1 MGSSRPKLGCSVV
14 NTEFVPG
21 CSAKGKT
28 IAKNWRWSF
37 IYHWCIIISTGKY
50 MNWHLQPIDTSL
62 EAFQSDLKTGLSQ
75 TEADSRLTKYGR
87 NELVEKSGRTPLKIF
102 WEQITTT
109 MVLILIAAAVVAGLL
124 GDTKN
129 TIAITAIV
137 LLYAILGFVQE
148 YRAEQAI
155 SALKK
160 LSVPNVRVLR
170 DGSLKEI
177 SAHELVPGDIIQLEA
192 GNVLSADVRL
202 LEAINLRIQE
212 AALTGESEPVE
223 KQTAVL
229 SGESLPLGDR
239 SNMGYMSTIITQGR
253 GLALVVTTGM
263 QTELGKIADLIQQ
276 SDAGQTPLQKRLDSL
291 GKNLAIIGVVIAV
304 FIAVLGLLRGDEL
317 RHMLLTAVSIAVAI
331 VPEGLPAVVTI
342 TLALGAQRMLK
353 QNALI
358 RKLPAVETLGS
369 VTVICSDK
377 TGTLTENRMTVV
389 VLDVAGHELDL
400 SEEMDKQGSVHKV
413 NVEGNQ
419 SAASLSLLAIGG
431 TLCNDAQLVNTGDG
445 GFHTLGDPTEGAL
458 VATAAKMG
466 FWKSTLNSSFPRAAE
481 LPFDSER
488 KRMTTVHHLEQYDPT
503 ILAGLEIGSHRYIAF
518 TKGSVDGLLGLSN
531 QVWVNGQTQRMDD
544 SFKVRIE
551 AANDR
556 LAKKGMRVLGVAF
569 RLINQI
575 PEVIQMDLE
584 QNLTFIGLFGMI
596 DPPREEVR
604 DAVAITKSAGIRTVM
619 ITGDHPLTAA
629 EIARQLGIIGTE
641 SNRFASRHSH
651 SQRQET
657 LDSIKVLTGVEIENL
672 SFDELKNVVDDVQ
685 VFARVS
691 PEHKLKIV
699 KALQERGHIV
709 SMTGDGVNDAPAL
722 KRADIGV
729 AMGITGTDVS
739 KEAADMVLLDD
750 NFATIVSAVKE
761 GRTIYDNIRKFVRFS
776 VAGNIGKV
784 LVMLLAP
791 FLGKPLPLLP
801 LQLLWLNLLTDGLL
815 GLGIGVENPE
825 ADTMKRPPYSPKE
838 GVFSR
843 GAGLQ
848 VIWVGAMI
856 GALALGLG
864 SWYYFT
870 GREQWQTMVFTFLAF
885 AQVFQALASRS
896 EKDSIFK
903 LRLMSNLLL
912 AGMSALVVG
921 LQLMVLY
928 VPFLAE
934 FFSVKALSLCDLSI
948 AIAGGIVVLVV
959 MEVGKKIK
967 ILKSA

>member
-1 MGSSRPKLGCSVV
+1 
-14 NTEFVPG
+14 
-21 CSAKGKT
+21 
-28 IAKNWRWSF
+28 
-37 IYHWCIIISTGKY
+37 
-50 MNWHLQPIDTSL
+50 MNWHLQSIDTSL
-62 EAFQSDLKTGLSQ
+62 EALQSKPKTGLSQ
-75 TEADSRLTKYGR
+75 TEAESRLTKYGR
-87 NELVEKSGRTPLKIF
+87 NELIEKSGRTPFKIF
-102 WEQITTT
+102 WEQITAT
-109 MVLILIAAAVVAGLL
+109 MVLILIAAAVIAGLL

-129 TIAITAIV
+129 TIAISAIV
-137 LLYAILGFVQE
+137 ILYALLGFFQE

-155 SALKK
+155 AALKK
-160 LSVPNVRVLR
+160 MSVPNVRVLR
-170 DGSLKEI
+170 DGALKEL
-177 SAHELVPGDIIQLEA
+177 SARELVPGDIIQLEA
-192 GNVLSADVRL
+192 GNVLPADVRL
-202 LEAINLRIQE
+202 LEAVNLRIQE
-212 AALTGESEPVE
+212 AALTGESEPVA
-223 KQTAVL
+223 KQSAAL
-229 SGESLPLGDR
+229 SSENLPLGDR
-239 SNMGYMSTIITQGR
+239 RNMAYMSTIVTQGR

-276 SDAGQTPLQKRLDSL
+276 SDAGHTPLQKRLDTL
-291 GKNLAIIGVVIAV
+291 GKNLAVVGVIIAA

-317 RHMLLTAVSIAVAI
+317 RHMLLTAVSVAVAI

-342 TLALGAQRMLK
+342 TLAIGAQRMLK

-389 VLDVAGHELDL
+389 VLDVAEHALDL
-400 SEEMDKQGSVHKV
+400 TEEINRDGSLHATR
-413 NVEGNQ
+413 GLGAPAQ
-419 SAASLSLLAIGG
+419 SSLSLAAIGG
-431 TLCNDAQLVNTGDG
+431 ALCNDSELIDTGDDH
-445 GFHTLGDPTEGAL
+445 FHTVGDPTEGAL
-458 VATAAKMG
+458 VTAAAKMG
-466 FWKSTLNSSFPRAAE
+466 YWKSTLDSSFPRAAE
-481 LPFDSER
+481 LPFDSDR
-488 KRMTTVHHLEQYDPT
+488 KRMTTVHHLERYDPT
-503 ILAGLEIGSHRYIAF
+503 VLSGLEVGNHRYIGF
-518 TKGSVDGLLGLSN
+518 TKGSVDGLLGLSS
-531 QVWVNGQTQRMDD
+531 QVWVNGQSQKMDD

-569 RLINQI
+569 RLLNQI
-575 PEVIQMDLE
+575 PEVIQTDLE
-584 QNLTFIGLFGMI
+584 QNLTFVGLFGMI
-596 DPPREEVR
+596 DPPRSEVR
-604 DAVAITKSAGIRTVM
+604 DAVALTKSAGIRTVM
-619 ITGDHPLTAA
+619 ITGDHPLTAS
-629 EIARQLGIIGTE
+629 EIARQLGIAENG
-641 SNRFASRHSH
+641 R
-651 SQRQET
+651 
-657 LDSIKVLTGVEIENL
+657 VLTGIEIESL
-672 SFDELKNVVDDVQ
+672 SFDELRNVVDEVQ

-722 KRADIGV
+722 RRADIGV

-815 GLGIGVENPE
+815 GLGIGMENPE
-825 ADTMKRPPYSPKE
+825 ADTMKRQPYSPKE

-843 GAGLQ
+843 GAGVQ
-848 VIWVGAMI
+848 VIWVGVMI

-870 GREQWQTMVFTFLAF
+870 GREQWQTMIFTFLAF

-903 LRLMSNLLL
+903 LRLMSNPLL

-921 LQLMVLY
+921 LQLTVLY

-934 FFSVKALSLCDLSI
+934 FFGVKALSLCDLSI
-948 AIAGGIVVLVV
+948 AIAGGVVVFVV
-959 MEVGKKIK
+959 MEVEKM
-967 ILKSA
+967 LKRK